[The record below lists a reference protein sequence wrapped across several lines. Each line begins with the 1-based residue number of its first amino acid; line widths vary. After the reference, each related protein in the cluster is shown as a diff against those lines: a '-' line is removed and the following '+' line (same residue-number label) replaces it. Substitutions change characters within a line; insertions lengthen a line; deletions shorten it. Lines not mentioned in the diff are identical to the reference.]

1 MKRFAMRKAYLAFA
15 AMLLMAAAPAA
26 AALTPEELFEKVSP
40 SVFMILPADRQ
51 GKSVGIGSGVVIGR
65 EQVITN
71 CHVLRGASQVLVS
84 RGNVLYGAELEFPD
98 PDRDLCQLKVRELT
112 APAVPLG
119 DMAKVKTGQRVYAI
133 GAPRGFELTLTEGL
147 ISSLRG
153 GDDDRQPIIQTSA
166 AISPGSSGGGLF
178 DADGRLV
185 GITTFQ
191 WRGQQLNFA
200 LPVDWVRE
208 VPQRG
213 RELLARQKELEAAR
227 TAGFKAGA
235 SGVVLPPIDPS
246 LPKAMP
252 QAGDTWTYV
261 VRDMMFRP
269 EDRSRKFVHTVR
281 TSAPSAI
288 VEVVTAKGAEIAQ
301 DAYSPDF
308 NAVYRGGAGLL
319 EFAPFAAAFHSL
331 RPGERFGAIKVRG
344 LEGHAAWASG
354 DVPYGID
361 NAHVVGPE
369 QVTVA
374 ADTFDSL
381 RVELS
386 GRVSNMAL
394 GGSAI
399 VRGYAIFKQT
409 VWYAPQVKRVVK
421 SFAEGPGF
429 ATLYE
434 LESYSLR

>member
-1 MKRFAMRKAYLAFA
+1 VSAWL
-15 AMLLMAAAPAA
+15 AMLAPAA
-26 AALTPEELFEKVSP
+26 GALTAEEVFEKVSP
-40 SVFMILPADRQ
+40 SIFKIHAVDQQ
-51 GKSVGIGSGVVIGR
+51 GQRVGIGSGVVIGR

-71 CHVLRGASQVLVS
+71 CHVLRNASGLVIS
-84 RGNVLYGAELEFPD
+84 RGNISYGAELEFPD
-98 PDRDLCQLKVRELT
+98 PDRDLCQLRVRELA
-112 APAVPLG
+112 APAVAFA
-119 DMAKVKTGQRVYAI
+119 DMSTLRTGQRTYAV
-133 GAPRGFELTLTEGL
+133 GSPRGLELTLTEGI
-147 ISSLRG
+147 ISSLRA
-153 GDDDRQPIIQTSA
+153 DENQPIIQTSA

-178 DADGRLV
+178 DSEGRLI

-213 RELLARQKELEAAR
+213 NEALAKRKQAEEARA
-227 TAGFKAGA
+227 TALKAGA
-235 SGVVLPPIDPS
+235 TGVAFGPVDPT
-246 LPKAMP
+246 LPKEMP

-261 VRDMMFRP
+261 VRDMMYKP

-301 DAYSPDF
+301 EAYSPDF

-331 RPGERFGAIKVRG
+331 RPGERFGAVKVRG

-361 NAHVVGPE
+361 GGRVIGPE
-369 QVTVA
+369 RVSVA
-374 ADTFDSL
+374 AGNFDTL

-394 GGSAI
+394 GGSAV